1 MTAKKQSTKKGGT
14 KGKGRG
20 SKGKARTI
28 TPEQEA
34 EIRARVDTDSAVA
47 HPLAMEAYTNLYGLY
62 LENADAL
69 KLARRVVELF
79 AATGADGS
87 NCTAGGRFLME
98 AADDVTTSA
107 GEGAML
113 SSPLSDFFI
122 PFFVKAVRGLAPDYH
137 SLVQLKDIIKR
148 VDAGEDLEAIAEE
161 EKAQG
166 RERGEAYKVEQSAKP
181 EPKDKTS
188 DEWRYWKL
196 RQVESAFDTQ
206 AGNSEAY
213 NAAHDYFRE
222 LLTSLYNDED
232 FYNASHILALLP
244 QLIIARQS
252 IDETNRYE
260 HRMRAGMKGA
270 QTRKA
275 NKAKAAKKGGIR

>member
-1 MTAKKQSTKKGGT
+1 MKEHKQMNRKQSTKKGGT

-34 EIRARVDTDSAVA
+34 EIRARVDADSAVA

-79 AATGADGS
+79 AASGSGAG

-166 RERGEAYKVEQSAKP
+166 GERAEAYKVEQSAKP

-196 RQVESAFDTQ
+196 RRIEAGFYDYEGDTEKYAEAWREFREFFHGYMKNATVESA
-206 AGNSEAY
+206 
-213 NAAHDYFRE
+213 
-222 LLTSLYNDED
+222 
-232 FYNASHILALLP
+232 IALLP
-244 QLIIARQS
+244 TLITTHQRQLAYERQ
-252 IDETNRYE
+252 DR
-260 HRMRAGMKGA
+260 RRDAGRRGA

-275 NKAKAAKKGGIR
+275 KAAKK